1 MKEETS
7 SKIKKVVKIVH
18 TCLSLIP
25 TVFGASVCYAMLNAS
40 KYDVLTP
47 YEQLAIICFGTVIL
61 LLSMIVTC
69 ELGPSTDS
77 RK

>member
-18 TCLSLIP
+18 TCLSLVP
-25 TVFGASVCYAMLNAS
+25 TVFGASVCYALLNVS
-40 KYDVLTP
+40 KSVVLTP
-47 YEQLAIICFGTVIL
+47 YELVATIGFGTIVL
-61 LLSMIVTC
+61 LLSMIVSC
-69 ELGPSTDS
+69 NLFPSVDS